1 MLIGLDM
8 PIARFWSGIAHANSL
23 ITLNPTI
30 YYLNFYYSNSDPF
43 NKSEPDHL
51 IPYVIKN

>member
-1 MLIGLDM
+1 M

-43 NKSEPDHL
+43 NKSEPDHV